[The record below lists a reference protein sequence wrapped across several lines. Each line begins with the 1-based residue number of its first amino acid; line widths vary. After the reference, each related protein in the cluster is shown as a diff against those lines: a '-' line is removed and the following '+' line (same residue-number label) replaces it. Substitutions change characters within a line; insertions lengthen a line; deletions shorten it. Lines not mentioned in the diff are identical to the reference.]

1 MNIKATGKDRRMGD
15 KAKVLVGVLDRS
27 LFRDRDD
34 ICRDKGNRPSR
45 KEVFMSSI
53 MGGIK
58 NSAFFPSGETAG
70 PCALAGLIKHNFLK
84 IESPDIGETSSL
96 IVLLKDTE
104 TSPPPPLLK
113 RMWVSVQKPPLGLR
127 KLCWCSL
134 QGHLQEII
142 T

>member
-104 TSPPPPLLK
+104 TSPPPPSLK
-113 RMWVSVQKPPLGLR
+113 ENVGKRSKTSIGAKKAVLV
-127 KLCWCSL
+127 
-134 QGHLQEII
+134 
-142 T
+142 